1 MDFVL
6 TLTHLNELATWFA
19 VFVAALIVFLAFKEL
34 RYVFWKALLL
44 SVTFALLLYVVRTV
58 S

>member
-1 MDFVL
+1 MDFIW

-44 SVTFALLLYVVRTV
+44 SSTFALLLYVVRTV